1 MHASQVIETYV
12 DDTVR
17 LLPRRKRNDV
27 ASELRS
33 LLGEELHARAQQSG
47 SAPDESVA
55 LSLVRDYGHPNEVAA
70 RYQPPWAVI
79 DPADTTSFVR
89 AAIIGASA
97 LILLAAMSLR
107 LNSPDSSPKNLV
119 GIGVPFWLGVL
130 VVIFGAKNWFAQRR
144 PAAAQWQPRDRD
156 RSNRIGSI
164 IVIPFATFCTI
175 LYAAPTWVMGLITG
189 GRWDPSWAAYTA
201 EFQWQR
207 IPIFVGLL
215 SAMIALLAFAAIR
228 GRWSR
233 LTRRI
238 DIGIN
243 LALACLL
250 LIFSVDGNMFQ
261 SSEQDRIA
269 RDIFALVGVIYLPT
283 VCVMLYGEIGRLDRR
298 ARGREE

>member
-1 MHASQVIETYV
+1 MLASEVIEIYI
-12 DDTVR
+12 DDTMR
-17 LLPRRKRNDV
+17 LLPRRQRIDV
-27 ASELRS
+27 ANELRS
-33 LLGEELHARAQQSG
+33 LLHEELHTRAQEAGREADASF
-47 SAPDESVA
+47 A
-55 LSLVRDYGHPNEVAA
+55 LSLVRNYGHPNEVAA
-70 RYQPPWAVI
+70 RYWKPWVII
-79 DPADTTSFVR
+79 DPSDTMNFLR

-107 LNSPDSSPKNLV
+107 LNSPDSSPENMV
-119 GIGVPFWLGVL
+119 GIGIPFWLGVL
-130 VVIFGAKNWFAQRR
+130 VVIFGVKNWFAQRR

-156 RSNRIGSI
+156 RTNRIGSM
-164 IVIPFATFCTI
+164 IVIPIATFCTI
-175 LYAAPTWVMGLITG
+175 LYAAPVWVMGLITG

-207 IPIFVGLL
+207 LPIFIALL

-250 LIFSVDGNMFQ
+250 LIFSVDGDMFQ

-269 RDIFALVGVIYLPT
+269 RDIFALVGVIYLPS
-283 VCVMLYGEIGRLDRR
+283 VCVLLYGEIGRLERR